1 MGREPP
7 GRLWRR
13 LSKGLVGSAFPVSP
27 SRARRSVRRRASGR
41 RSWLPAALL
50 GGRRAYDGARAD
62 GVGPWC
68 RRHVPS
74 PPVGSVSSS
83 FARSASR
90 PHLPGPGLHSR
101 PNSRRSRSSVRQ
113 RLRGSASPRTGYG
126 RRVRRPRGSTSRSGA
141 LDPRRRG
148 VYRRDRA
155 HLSARIRP
163 RGKALGNWR
172 ADQQRHDPT
181 SRVLRHNTVQMVGCS
196 PRRPPSPVR
205 SPPRPAPAGPPRRR
219 CRPRA
224 GTRSTPRCQGRPDP
238 PAGPGR
244 PLPEYRGRG
253 RGTAAVGGCH
263 SALDPWRARRPRR
276 RRPFGGGGGR

>member
-113 RLRGSASPRTGYG
+113 RSRGSASPRTGYG

-163 RGKALGNWR
+163 RGRRSATGAPTNSATIRRLGCF
-172 ADQQRHDPT
+172 AT
-181 SRVLRHNTVQMVGCS
+181 TLSRWSAVRLGGRLHRSGHRRGL
-196 PRRPPSPVR
+196 RRPD
-205 SPPRPAPAGPPRRR
+205 RPGAGVGLGRARVAPAVP
-219 CRPRA
+219 
-224 GTRSTPRCQGRPDP
+224 GRPDP